1 MQVWQDFML
10 KNTPIPQVAACNNPI
25 EKNIALARQLGVN
38 STPTIFLENGVRIDG
53 SVSNLAQILDQIRRQ
68 K

>member
-1 MQVWQDFML
+1 ML
-10 KNTPIPQVAACNNPI
+10 KNKPIPQAAACDDPV

-38 STPTIFLENGVRIDG
+38 STPTIFLENGIRNDG
-53 SVSNLAQILDQIRRQ
+53 RVGKLTQILDQIRRQ